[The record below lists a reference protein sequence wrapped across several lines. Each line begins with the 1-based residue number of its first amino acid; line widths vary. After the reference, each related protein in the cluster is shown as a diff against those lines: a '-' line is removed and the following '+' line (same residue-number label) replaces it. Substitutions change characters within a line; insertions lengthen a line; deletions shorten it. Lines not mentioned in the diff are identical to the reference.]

1 MGQTPDEAA
10 VRAVEQHHARM
21 MDELRAKAERL
32 LAAAAGEGG
41 ADDERVAE
49 QARLDLAAWAASE
62 LVPHALAEEKT
73 MYAAAGERPEG
84 RLLVEALLA
93 DHRRI
98 VELVERLSGDYEPVR
113 AAADGRA
120 LLAMFEGH
128 LAKENEQVLPLL
140 LAADDVSVAELLG
153 GMHELLGESA

>member
-1 MGQTPDEAA
+1 MDLTRDEAA

-21 MDELRAKAERL
+21 VDELRAKAERL
-32 LAAAAGEGG
+32 LAAAA
-41 ADDERVAE
+41 DERGTGDLQVAE
-49 QARLDLAAWAASE
+49 DARLDLATWARDE

-73 MYAAAGERPEG
+73 MYAVAGEQPEG
-84 RLLVEALLA
+84 RLLVDGLLA

-98 VELVERLSGDYEPVR
+98 VELVETLAGDYEPVR

-120 LLAMFEGH
+120 LLALFEGH

-140 LAADDVSVAELLG
+140 VATDGVSVAELLG